1 MSKAVPSF
9 HNIGQEDAL
18 RESIHL
24 KYVQLLPVCP
34 EYKLPALEVLK
45 HLQAPR
51 IYLNILLSRSFS
63 QAEKIA
69 LIIAMV
75 VNILLKFR
83 D

>member
-1 MSKAVPSF
+1 MSETVPSF
-9 HNIGQEDAL
+9 HNIDQEDVL
-18 RESIHL
+18 RESTHL
-24 KYVQLLPVCP
+24 KYVQPLPVCP

-75 VNILLKFR
+75 VNILLNFR